1 MLIKH
6 CTVLP
11 LLTSPMENLKFGIRE
26 FLNIRLFSIGT
37 ESIEVSSLI
46 FLIIFIIGL
55 SFFVKLV
62 RKIIYKNQKLDES
75 KKFTIFSLVKY
86 ALYVLG
92 FILGMNM
99 IGINVTVLMG
109 ASAALLVGIGLGLKN
124 IFSDFVSGIV
134 LLLDSTIKV
143 GDVIEVEKLVCQVKE
158 INLRTTTVL
167 TRDEKYI
174 ILPNTMLTKNSL
186 INWTHSKL
194 NSRFD
199 IQIGVSYSSD
209 VSDVIN
215 ILQSVTG
222 NHPKVSKEPA
232 PFVRLNDYADSALI
246 FKVYFWAADTFR
258 VENLKSDLRIQYL
271 EAFRKNGIEIPFPHV
286 VLNQPPPA
294 E

>member
-1 MLIKH
+1 
-6 CTVLP
+6 
-11 LLTSPMENLKFGIRE
+11 MENLKFGVRE

-37 ESIEVSSLI
+37 ESIEVSSVI
-46 FLIIFIIGL
+46 FLIVFIIALG
-55 SFFVKLV
+55 FIVKLV

-109 ASAALLVGIGLGLKN
+109 ASAALLVGIGLGLQN

-209 VSDVIN
+209 VTTVME
-215 ILQSVTG
+215 ILKSVTAS
-222 NHPKVSKEPA
+222 HPKVSHDPA
-232 PFVRLNDYADSALI
+232 PFVRFNDFADSALI
-246 FKVYFWAADTFR
+246 FNVYFWSADTFR
-258 VENLKSDLRIQYL
+258 VENLKSDLRIKYFK
-271 EAFRKNGIEIPFPHV
+271 AFNEHNIEIPFPQV
-286 VLNQPPPA
+286 VLNRPA

>member
-1 MLIKH
+1 
-6 CTVLP
+6 
-11 LLTSPMENLKFGIRE
+11 MENLKFGVRE

-37 ESIEVSSLI
+37 ESIEVSSVI
-46 FLIIFIIGL
+46 FLIVFIIALG
-55 SFFVKLV
+55 FIVKLV

-109 ASAALLVGIGLGLKN
+109 ASAALLVGIGLGLQN

-209 VSDVIN
+209 VTTVME
-215 ILQSVTG
+215 ILKSVTAS
-222 NHPKVSKEPA
+222 HPKVSQDPA
-232 PFVRLNDYADSALI
+232 PFVRFNDFADSALI
-246 FKVYFWAADTFR
+246 FNVYFWSADTFR
-258 VENLKSDLRIQYL
+258 VENLKSDLRIKYFK
-271 EAFRKNGIEIPFPHV
+271 AFNEHNIEIPFPQV
-286 VLNQPPPA
+286 VLNRPA